1 MDSAC
6 RARLPDTTAFPF
18 SVFCT
23 HVEFVFIP
31 MPDSVW
37 LPGIN
42 ERIWRFLGGNFI
54 PVSKSLLK
62 LIYFLCK

>member
-42 ERIWRFLGGNFI
+42 EKIWRFGERFYSSRQEFI
-54 PVSKSLLK
+54 ETHIFSL
-62 LIYFLCK
+62 

>member
-42 ERIWRFLGGNFI
+42 EKIWRFWGGILFQS
-54 PVSKSLLK
+54 VKV
-62 LIYFLCK
+62 Y